1 MNNSLWSQTSLNK
14 PTRALNENIK
24 TDILIIGGGI
34 TGLSCAYQLSELN
47 KKITLVEANE
57 IGSGITSKTTGKI
70 TYLQGNYSEINKKC
84 GYDICK
90 QYYESQIT
98 AIKTI
103 TGIIKN
109 NSIECNLEE
118 SDSYLFTLESD
129 KISTLKEEYL
139 LLKKMQAPIEL
150 VNHPKSKYTIKGNKN
165 YTFHPLKYLIE
176 LKELLIRKNI
186 PIFEY
191 SRVLS
196 IKKQDSYYICKVNNK
211 EIKTKKVIIAS
222 HYPYFLLP
230 YMMPLKVTLEKSYIL
245 AKKYEKFTFN
255 AINIDDTIISLRNYT
270 DKNNS
275 YKIFLYGSHSLA
287 LKTNIKENFKK
298 LQEKVQ
304 DYDYIWSNIDII
316 TGDKI
321 PLIGEIAKDF
331 FIATGYNTW
340 GMTNSTLASL
350 IVKDLILEKENKYK
364 EMTSPIRNSGS
375 SIIKALFASL
385 KTFSEELFF
394 NNKDWYDGR
403 ITREKRNNTEVFVYK
418 DDKGK
423 EHIVKTK
430 CPHLKCGLIFNEIE
444 QTWDCP
450 CHGSRFDIDGHCIE
464 GPSNYNITYS
474 PKDR

>member
-165 YTFHPLKYLIE
+165 YTKAEELIGVNHQNIQL
-176 LKELLIRKNI
+176 LKEKNSMLIN
-186 PIFEY
+186 
-191 SRVLS
+191 
-196 IKKQDSYYICKVNNK
+196 
-211 EIKTKKVIIAS
+211 
-222 HYPYFLLP
+222 
-230 YMMPLKVTLEKSYIL
+230 
-245 AKKYEKFTFN
+245 KYES
-255 AINIDDTIISLRNYT
+255 ILENIDDKETYE
-270 DKNNS
+270 
-275 YKIFLYGSHSLA
+275 KIENLINVLY
-287 LKTNIKENFKK
+287 
-298 LQEKVQ
+298 
-304 DYDYIWSNIDII
+304 
-316 TGDKI
+316 
-321 PLIGEIAKDF
+321 
-331 FIATGYNTW
+331 
-340 GMTNSTLASL
+340 
-350 IVKDLILEKENKYK
+350 
-364 EMTSPIRNSGS
+364 
-375 SIIKALFASL
+375 
-385 KTFSEELFF
+385 
-394 NNKDWYDGR
+394 
-403 ITREKRNNTEVFVYK
+403 
-418 DDKGK
+418 
-423 EHIVKTK
+423 
-430 CPHLKCGLIFNEIE
+430 
-444 QTWDCP
+444 
-450 CHGSRFDIDGHCIE
+450 
-464 GPSNYNITYS
+464 NYNC
-474 PKDR
+474 KE

>member
-1 MNNSLWSQTSLNK
+1 M
-14 PTRALNENIK
+14 
-24 TDILIIGGGI
+24 ILCHKKEKKMKKGKLVFSIFLILCLC
-34 TGLSCAYQLSELN
+34 TGCL
-47 KKITLVEANE
+47 KK
-57 IGSGITSKTTGKI
+57 
-70 TYLQGNYSEINKKC
+70 
-84 GYDICK
+84 D
-90 QYYESQIT
+90 
-98 AIKTI
+98 
-103 TGIIKN
+103 
-109 NSIECNLEE
+109 NLEG
-118 SDSYLFTLESD
+118 
-129 KISTLKEEYL
+129 
-139 LLKKMQAPIEL
+139 IE
-150 VNHPKSKYTIKGNKN
+150 VVT
-165 YTFHPLKYLIE
+165 T
-176 LKELLIRKNI
+176 
-186 PIFEY
+186 
-191 SRVLS
+191 
-196 IKKQDSYYICKVNNK
+196 
-211 EIKTKKVIIAS
+211 A
-222 HYPYFLLP
+222 YPY
-230 YMMPLKVTLEKSYIL
+230 EYI
-245 AKKYEKFTFN
+245 A
-255 AINIDDTIISLRNYT
+255 NY
-270 DKNNS
+270 
-275 YKIFLYGSHSLA
+275 LYGSHSLA